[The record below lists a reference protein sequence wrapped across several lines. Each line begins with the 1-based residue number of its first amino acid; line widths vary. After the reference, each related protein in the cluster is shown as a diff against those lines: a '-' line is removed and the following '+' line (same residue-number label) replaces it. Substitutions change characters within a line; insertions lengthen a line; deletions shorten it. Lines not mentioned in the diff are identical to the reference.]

1 MANNKTLVISQS
13 MSWIKRKYEIQGTY
27 YHQNKVKKKGK
38 KKTKQTLVSL
48 FRERLSFPI
57 QQRVLD
63 FYTALVNKAK
73 SISPVRMPRTAHGT
87 KTFYITLPQ

>member
-38 KKTKQTLVSL
+38 KK
-48 FRERLSFPI
+48 P
-57 QQRVLD
+57 
-63 FYTALVNKAK
+63 NK
-73 SISPVRMPRTAHGT
+73 
-87 KTFYITLPQ
+87 LW